1 MRVLLSTRKSPP
13 QRYLV
18 HLFTKDLIREV
29 RRLVYQ
35 KKHSRAL
42 AVAFKKGL
50 LEREVG
56 EEELNSV
63 EADLILS
70 RDNARWDL
78 MKKL

>member
-29 RRLVYQ
+29 RELINQ
-35 KKHSRAL
+35 KRHSKAID
-42 AVAFKKGL
+42 VAFRKGL

-56 EEELNSV
+56 EDEVRSV

-70 RDNARWDL
+70 KDNARWDL
-78 MKKL
+78 MK